1 LLIELSNWNIDDSTF
16 ENALF
21 SLSWVPHVKNVVI
34 ILVFLGFFKIVER
47 SVVVLND
54 IFVVPF
60 ANIEVIVSLDIEISD
75 TDQSFDSIFDDL
87 FVSQNQVVMFGV
99 EKKSNKVGERSIVTN
114 VVGSFDNTFEVV
126 FSIASDINDM
136 SVWLSELGF
145 ELSHT

>member
-1 LLIELSNWNIDDSTF
+1 M
-16 ENALF
+16 
-21 SLSWVPHVKNVVI
+21 
-34 ILVFLGFFKIVER
+34 
-47 SVVVLND
+47 VVLND